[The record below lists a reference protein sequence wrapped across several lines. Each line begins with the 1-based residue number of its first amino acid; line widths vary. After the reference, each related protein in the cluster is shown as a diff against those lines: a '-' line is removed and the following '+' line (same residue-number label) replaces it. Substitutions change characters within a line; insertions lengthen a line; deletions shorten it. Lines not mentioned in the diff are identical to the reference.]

1 MDSCEELTVTFIMKN
16 FKKLTSDQIS
26 IALSNSQFAVSILSI
41 ISKFSDEQIKVA
53 IPLMSLEQL
62 RTTIPKLQLQQTGV
76 AVQVMK
82 PEQVRTAIG
91 AITRD
96 DKQLLLQN
104 ISLLSSCKNK
114 DELQS
119 FIGFI
124 DPIAMAVAVNIPELV
139 DQIIESVGIMTSEQL
154 RVVVPLLNANQLRKV
169 VMILEHKSQMETV
182 FSMIDKKDDIIEL
195 LKEEELPLLEERKE
209 NLAIVLDSIV
219 EKIPILNERIN
230 HLASREEEEEYDAI
244 VRSVKNIKSQ
254 IESLQQ
260 TTREIQAA
268 LKLPL
273 RILNEE
279 EDKDLLSKFEVLSLE
294 IKDLGIKIHSLFL
307 SLSSDKGL
315 LSSLNKQWERI
326 KPSMRADQGK
336 EPSSFESL
344 FVEDDDIAIKL
355 FEAVKQIGNPEAVG
369 TEHYPMTW
377 NDIVVAGF
385 RDSKDFGEKGIATLQ
400 QLQKFISS
408 FNCNKSIH
416 SI

>member
-230 HLASREEEEEYDAI
+230 HLASREEEEEYDSI

>member
-1 MDSCEELTVTFIMKN
+1 
-16 FKKLTSDQIS
+16 
-26 IALSNSQFAVSILSI
+26 
-41 ISKFSDEQIKVA
+41 
-53 IPLMSLEQL
+53 
-62 RTTIPKLQLQQTGV
+62 
-76 AVQVMK
+76 
-82 PEQVRTAIG
+82 
-91 AITRD
+91 
-96 DKQLLLQN
+96 
-104 ISLLSSCKNK
+104 
-114 DELQS
+114 
-119 FIGFI
+119 
-124 DPIAMAVAVNIPELV
+124 
-139 DQIIESVGIMTSEQL
+139 
-154 RVVVPLLNANQLRKV
+154 
-169 VMILEHKSQMETV
+169 
-182 FSMIDKKDDIIEL
+182 MIDKKDDIIEL

>member
-26 IALSNSQFAVSILSI
+26 IALSNYQFAVSILSI

-326 KPSMRADQGK
+326 KPSKRADQGK

>member
-139 DQIIESVGIMTSEQL
+139 GQIIESVGIMTSEQL

-182 FSMIDKKDDIIEL
+182 FFHD
-195 LKEEELPLLEERKE
+195 
-209 NLAIVLDSIV
+209 
-219 EKIPILNERIN
+219 
-230 HLASREEEEEYDAI
+230 
-244 VRSVKNIKSQ
+244 
-254 IESLQQ
+254 
-260 TTREIQAA
+260 
-268 LKLPL
+268 
-273 RILNEE
+273 
-279 EDKDLLSKFEVLSLE
+279 
-294 IKDLGIKIHSLFL
+294 
-307 SLSSDKGL
+307 
-315 LSSLNKQWERI
+315 
-326 KPSMRADQGK
+326 
-336 EPSSFESL
+336 
-344 FVEDDDIAIKL
+344 
-355 FEAVKQIGNPEAVG
+355 
-369 TEHYPMTW
+369 
-377 NDIVVAGF
+377 
-385 RDSKDFGEKGIATLQ
+385 
-400 QLQKFISS
+400 
-408 FNCNKSIH
+408 
-416 SI
+416 